1 MSRSLAMLSLLVLL
15 AVPSRAAAAEPPVPE
30 PASRSGP
37 ALALGLEYRH
47 VWNKFYFYP
56 SAYSETV
63 SNTIAISGEAGWH
76 YAVGERWWLGPG
88 IGVSAGLGS
97 ADFWSS
103 KQTGSGG
110 ASYGASAFRVEVFGE
125 AGVDVNKELAVVA
138 RLGYGAS
145 FVGID
150 PAADTLSAGLVA
162 IGAQY
167 RLSPRLS
174 LLGLLQFSFGPDGST
189 DAGITAYDPTLTDGS
204 TTAVQVRLVYRP

>member
-1 MSRSLAMLSLLVLL
+1 MSHSIAMLPLLVLL
-15 AVPSRAAAAEPPVPE
+15 AVPSRAAAAEPPAPE

-56 SAYSETV
+56 NAYSETV
-63 SNTIAISGEAGWH
+63 SNTIAISGDAGWH
-76 YAVGERWWLGPG
+76 FPVGERWWLGPG
-88 IGVSAGLGS
+88 IGFSAGLGS

-103 KQTGSGG
+103 KQAG

-145 FVGID
+145 FVSID

-167 RLSPRLS
+167 KLSPRLS

-189 DAGITAYDPTLTDGS
+189 DAGITAYDPGLTDGS